1 MIPLKRVFVLV
12 TLCGFFL
19 ASPAWSA
26 DLSGLKICL
35 DPGHGAYP
43 TIKPFETI
51 INLQVAFFLK
61 DYLES
66 ANADTVILT
75 RYNNIDNPSLSQR
88 EFIANSNNVDWFN
101 SIHHNAFNGVANYT
115 LVLYEESPGG
125 VPEWTEAVTMS
136 NIMAEDIYHA
146 LYTTGWYARGDYNFL
161 GFNLGVL
168 NDLMMPGELT
178 EGSFFD
184 HPPETDRL
192 RNDEYLKME
201 ARALHT
207 SFLDYFGADP
217 LTTGTLSGA
226 VTDDESGDPVNGVTC
241 TLWPDSLVYTTDDSS
256 NGLYIFDDLTPG
268 SYTVTVDKANY
279 TPDTSGVTVSAN
291 SFPRLH
297 FQIVNETPPVVVY
310 TVPADGDSGIY
321 VYENIVVGFS
331 RRMNQSATQ
340 AAFSILPSE
349 TGSFSWDPQGQQ
361 MTFDPSTYLDHY
373 TIYQVTIAGTATD
386 TYGHPLD
393 GDGNGS
399 GGDAYVFNFK
409 TAHSD
414 TVSPQVVATEPG
426 AYEEGVETD
435 VILVVEFDE
444 LLDPS
449 SVNTSNVLLRDSGM
463 ANVLRTV
470 EYMELDN
477 HGFALIYV
485 TGYLDPSETYTATV
499 TTGIQDPFLNNLE
512 SDHEWSFSTRDR
524 TYQLTLIDDFNNG
537 VSPWWDPEGSGST
550 TGTVPESTSF
560 STEYSIK
567 NPITSSTAAG
577 ELDYLWNTGAGS
589 WLIREYF
596 PPPSSDVV
604 HFDTSYTLEV
614 YLYGDGLDNK
624 FRFCVD
630 DNLPATSA
638 SYHEVS
644 SWITVDWKGWRLV
657 KWDLGSDPVGA
668 WLGNGILEG
677 DMRVDSFQ
685 MTYNSSE
692 GNPSGT
698 IYLDDLRVAQLGAD
712 LSPPEAIDDLAA
724 YKSGD
729 DLYLS
734 WSQPYDGE
742 GVVRYMIYRS
752 TDPTSP
758 GDSLIGTVDTDHTDV
773 GVVGDVVNNY
783 FYTVK
788 SEDGAEN
795 KSEASNEVGEM
806 DKTLTNGE

>member
-1 MIPLKRVFVLV
+1 MFPWRRILLLTVL
-12 TLCGFFL
+12 LELIL
-19 ASPAWSA
+19 ALPAWTA
-26 DLSGLKICL
+26 DLSGLKFCL
-35 DPGHGAYP
+35 DPGHGNYP
-43 TIKPFETI
+43 YEKPFECV

-75 RYNNIDNPSLSQR
+75 RYNNSDNPTLSER
-88 EFIANSNNVDWFN
+88 EQIANSNNVDWFN

-115 LVLYEESPGG
+115 LVLYEELPGTG
-125 VPEWTEAVTMS
+125 GDPQWPEAVVMS
-136 NIMAEDIYHA
+136 EIMAEDIYYA
-146 LYTTGWYARGDYNFL
+146 LYTTAWYARGDYSFL

-168 NDLMMPGELT
+168 NDLNMPGELT

-226 VTDDESGDPVNGVTC
+226 VTDDETGDPVNGVTC

-268 SYTVTVDKANY
+268 SYTVTVEKASY
-279 TPDTSGVTVSAN
+279 LPDTNGVTVSAN

-297 FQIVNETPPVVVY
+297 FQVVNETPPVVLS
-310 TVPADGDSGIY
+310 TTPADGDTGVY
-321 VYENIVVGFS
+321 VYEDMVVTFS
-331 RRMNQSATQ
+331 RQMNQPSTQ
-340 AAFSILPSE
+340 AAFSIVPSE
-349 TGSFSWDPQGQQ
+349 AGSFSWDPQGQQ
-361 MTFDPSTYLDHY
+361 MTFDPSSYLDHS

-393 GDGNGS
+393 GDGNGI
-399 GGDAYVFNFK
+399 GGDSYVFDFK
-409 TAHSD
+409 TARSD
-414 TVSPQVVATEPG
+414 TVPPQVVSTEPA
-426 AYEEGVETD
+426 AYQEGVETD
-435 VILVVEFDE
+435 VIIVVEFDE
-444 LLDPS
+444 FLDPS
-449 SVNTSNVLLRDSGM
+449 SVNTSSVLLDDSGK
-463 ANVLRTV
+463 ASVTRTV
-470 EYMELDN
+470 EYVELDN
-477 HGFALIYV
+477 QGCVLIYV
-485 TGYLDPSETYTATV
+485 TGYLDPSETYTATL
-499 TTGIQDPFLNNLE
+499 TTGIRDPFLNNLE
-512 SDHEWSFSTRDR
+512 SDHQWSFSTRDR
-524 TYQLTLIDDFNNG
+524 AYSLTSIDNFDDG
-537 VSPWWDPEGSGST
+537 VLPWWDPEGSGST

-560 STEYSIK
+560 STEYSVV
-567 NPITSSTAAG
+567 NPITGSSASG
-577 ELDYLWNTGAGS
+577 ELDYLWDTGAGS

-596 PPPSSDVV
+596 PSDPL

-614 YLYGDGLDNK
+614 YLYGDGLGNK

-630 DNLPATSA
+630 DNLPATGA

-644 SWITVDWKGWRLV
+644 QWLTVDWKGWRLV
-657 KWDLGSDPVGA
+657 KWDLGSDPVGS

-685 MTYNSSE
+685 MTYNSTE

-712 LSPPEAIDDLAA
+712 LTPPEAIDDLAVFKA
-724 YKSGD
+724 GD

-734 WSQPYDGE
+734 WTEPYDGE
-742 GVVRYMIYRS
+742 GVDRYVVYRS
-752 TDPTSP
+752 IDVSSS
-758 GDSLIGTVDTDHTDV
+758 GDSLTGTTEDTYTDM
-773 GVVGDVVNNY
+773 GVVGDAETNY
-783 FYTVK
+783 FYIVK
-788 SEDGAEN
+788 AVDAAGN
-795 KSEASNEVGEM
+795 KSEESNGVGEI
-806 DKTLTNGE
+806 DRDTYTAK